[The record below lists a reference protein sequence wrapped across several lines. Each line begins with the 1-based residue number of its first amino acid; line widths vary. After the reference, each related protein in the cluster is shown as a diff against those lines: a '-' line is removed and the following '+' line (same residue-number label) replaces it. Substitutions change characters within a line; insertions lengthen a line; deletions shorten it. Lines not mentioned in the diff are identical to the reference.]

1 MLTTLVLLGA
11 LASSESQSGF
21 LRLSSVETVKIN
33 ATGTAT
39 VRIAR
44 DKLRDAAVGT
54 GGLLQ
59 LDLTEVT
66 DASNPMTLQVCAIV
80 CVHVLAHDCSN

>member
-1 MLTTLVLLGA
+1 MFVVLRL
-11 LASSESQSGF
+11 QSGL
-21 LRLSSVETVKIN
+21 LRMSNVESVKSSGPGGGI
-33 ATGTAT
+33 T

-59 LDLTEVT
+59 LDLSEYP
-66 DASNPMTLQVCAIV
+66 DAMSSNPMTLGVRV
-80 CVHVLAHDCSN
+80 FL